1 MESLLSLLQ
10 TIGIFA
16 AAIFILVLV
25 HELGHF
31 LAAKLFKMRVE
42 RFSIGFPPRLFG
54 IKRGDTDYCI
64 SATPLGGY
72 VKISGM
78 VDESMDAEYESSEP
92 KPWEYRSKPVWQR
105 VIVISAGV
113 IFNMILA
120 VFIYATMFF
129 SYGAQHVP
137 AANVGELYIPE
148 QSLAHELGFQTG
160 DRLVTV
166 NGNTPERYRFGSMI
180 SIQEI
185 TRSQVVFEV
194 EREGQILPII
204 APTDLLDMLN
214 RNPEFLDI
222 QNALP
227 SKIGQV
233 VSGSPADQGGLL
245 SGDQIVAINGESI
258 DFWIQMATR
267 IREAEGTLDVQ
278 LLRDDQIVET
288 RVTPNPD
295 TRTIGI
301 APVDLIDYF
310 GVEYVRYGFFTSII
324 EGTRTTKENTVGIV
338 QGLGRLVTGSISVR
352 ENLGGPVAIAT
363 VTREATDRGG
373 WVGFWMFTAMLSI
386 TLAIMN
392 ILPIPV
398 LDGGHLVFLI
408 YEGITRREPS
418 LKVRMAL
425 QQVGMVLLIG
435 LMIFVTFNDILR
447 VIGG

>member
-1 MESLLSLLQ
+1 MESILSLLQ
-10 TIGIFA
+10 TIAIFA
-16 AAIFILVLV
+16 AAIFILVLI

-31 LAAKLFKMRVE
+31 LAAKFFKMRVE

-54 IKRGDTDYCI
+54 FKRGDTDYCI

-78 VDESMDAEYESSEP
+78 VDESMDTDFQSSEP
-92 KPWEYRSKPVWQR
+92 QPWEYRSKPVWQR

-120 VFIYATMFF
+120 VVIYATMFF

-137 AANVGELYIPE
+137 AQNVGELYIPQE
-148 QSLAHELGFQTG
+148 SLAHEIGFQTG
-160 DRLVTV
+160 DRIVTV
-166 NGNTPERYRFGSMI
+166 NGNTPQRYRFGSLI

-194 EREGQILPII
+194 ERDGQILPII
-204 APTDLLDMLN
+204 APPDLLDLLN
-214 RNPEFLDI
+214 RNPDFLDI

-227 SKIGQV
+227 SQISQV
-233 VSGSPADQGGLL
+233 LAGSPAQDAGLQA
-245 SGDQIVAINGESI
+245 GDKIVEIDGEPVG
-258 DFWIQMATR
+258 FWIQMATK
-267 IREAEGTLDVQ
+267 IRAAEGELA
-278 LLRDDQIVET
+278 LRVERDGEIVDAV
-288 RVTPNPD
+288 VTPNPD
-295 TRTIGI
+295 TRTIGV

-310 GVEYVRYGFFTSII
+310 GVEYVRYGLFTSVI
-324 EGTRTTKENTVGIV
+324 EGARTTKENTVGIV